1 MRRARRAFTMLEMI
15 FVIVIMSVIST
26 MTFGMIAQFYEA
38 FIQKE
43 AAGQLETETKVLVEQ
58 IAAHLQNAIKESVV
72 VLKSDNSC
80 DDHISSAKFYTSTY
94 ATLPG
99 IAWVGENVEGRLG
112 VWGTTQYM
120 PGWSGDVNLSNSD
133 TTQIVTLGSSLSDAD
148 TIIGDLSGQVNPLS
162 TANFAAINFVG
173 DGTITGACDEFIRTG
188 ATLMHPVVSV
198 DTTNS
203 KINFS
208 SPAPATFTTVKEHYR
223 LAWSAYAIVFNRN
236 SKGELELVYNFRP
249 WNGDTVASAIADTT
263 TAKITD
269 LHSGKKYTSSNSYI
283 SAFAV
288 KYETG
293 LIRFN
298 ICVSKNINGYD
309 AQVCKEK
316 VVF

>member
-1 MRRARRAFTMLEMI
+1 MLEMI

-72 VLKSDNSC
+72 VLKSDYPTSTC
-80 DDHISSAKFYTSTY
+80 DNHISQYAGGKTS
-94 ATLPG
+94 LPG

-120 PGWSGDVNLSNSD
+120 PGWSGYADLSQSD
-133 TTQIVTLGSSLSDAD
+133 TTKIVTQGSSLSNADA
-148 TIIGDLSGQVNPLS
+148 IIYDLSGQVSPLS
-162 TANFAAINFVG
+162 TVNFAAVHFVD
-173 DGTITGACDEFIRTG
+173 DGNASGACGGFIDSG
-188 ATLMHPVVSV
+188 ATFMHPIVSV
-198 DTTNS
+198 DTTDPAKN

-208 SPAPATFTTVKEHYR
+208 SPAPATFITIKEHYR
-223 LAWSAYAIVFNRN
+223 LAWSAYAIVFNGN

-249 WNGDTVASAIADTT
+249 WNGDTVASAMNDTT
-263 TAKITD
+263 KITD
-269 LHSGKKYTSSNSYI
+269 LHSGKKYNSSNSYI

-298 ICVSKNINGYD
+298 VCVSKTIGADFN
-309 AQVCKEK
+309 ATVCKEK